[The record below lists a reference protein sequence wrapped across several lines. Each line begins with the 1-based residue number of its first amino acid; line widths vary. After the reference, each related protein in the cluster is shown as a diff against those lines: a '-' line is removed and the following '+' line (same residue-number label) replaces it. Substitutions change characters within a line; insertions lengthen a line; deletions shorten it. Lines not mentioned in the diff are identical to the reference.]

1 MNSSVLIHQ
10 ALHGYSDGHELLA
23 SSTRLS
29 AAAQRRT
36 LVLSDLSGPLPPS
49 AFEPYLTAYPLTDDG
64 WFVLSRTWP
73 APDVRRPGAVWTH
86 SLLIPLHEVGSL
98 QDVAGLTEHFKRPS
112 LDMSLAGFK
121 QPINLSPERV
131 SRLRPRHEL
140 PRALAREILTKVY
153 LHPDW
158 PAVVQAKAAAEIDE
172 IVLRVWE
179 QQWPSLRALFTF
191 CTGALSPRRLGD
203 APFDL
208 QAAPPASVS
217 RLRRNLAEPTT
228 RNQAGADDEPNWLP
242 DAIDGL
248 VGTSDTLPAFFRAIG
263 EDLPGARSAYQLVA
277 RGFEIMEHPGRTS
290 GGPLSAYV
298 GDLARAFPSSSL
310 ARHLKKG
317 ALRCSPDTEV
327 EQTILRTLLS
337 VPASAFD
344 RQDLDVAS
352 RAEGLAR
359 VAAAADLLP
368 LVRAAD
374 QAPESPYADEILRGV
389 AGGLPARTF
398 DQVARMDEQLGA
410 VVLLREPDLIGNAG
424 LWRTDR
430 ALALSLLEELHGE
443 ELPQGTVEAILET
456 AVQSE
461 LARDSIEQTLSAL
474 PEGAGLTA
482 LRLLSGSPALRASE
496 STMPWFEVIASSEDV
511 VAWIASAESSDVDLG
526 GAVSMIRPREL
537 QTLRRDLVDWSVL
550 TETRVDLNTWPAAI
564 QRRIRLS
571 GLSRRP
577 RPVVWVAGGASSPDL
592 PAFVRRNQVRC
603 YRPRVLDGAVSASPS
618 ATASV
623 IVGATPQTLLE
634 RHDKGACGA
643 GAACVPTP
651 SLSRSD
657 CTRTG
662 LADGVLPGLL
672 PLGTR
677 VGGGAPTPPRLEA
690 RPRVR
695 ACPDRCSTSTQRMAR
710 RCSKSNSR
718 LGESGSRTR
727 SCAAI
732 RPRRRR
738 AADGV
743 ARLLAWPPPLGLP
756 PGVGDLA
763 RGGMDREPQA
773 GATALA

>member
-153 LHPDW
+153 LHPDR

-298 GDLARAFPSSSL
+298 GDLAGAFPSSSL

-537 QTLRRDLVDWSVL
+537 QTLRRDLVDRSVL

-564 QRRIRLS
+564 QRRIACLVYLAALDPLFGSPVGPVRQTFQLLYDAIRS
-571 GLSRRP
+571 DAIDRECWMALSRRLP
-577 RPVVWVAGGASSPDL
+577 RLPRASSL
-592 PAFVRRNQVRC
+592 GRRLRRFWNATTRGLAEPERRAYRLHLSLVQTAHTQAWPMEYFLDC
-603 YRPRVLDGAVSASPS
+603 YRSEPA
-618 ATASV
+618 
-623 IVGATPQTLLE
+623 
-634 RHDKGACGA
+634 
-643 GAACVPTP
+643 
-651 SLSRSD
+651 
-657 CTRTG
+657 
-662 LADGVLPGLL
+662 LAEALRLLPGSKQGREFARAL
-672 PLGTR
+672 TDA
-677 VGGGAPTPPRLEA
+677 APALSGWRGDA
-690 RPRVR
+690 VR
-695 ACPDRCSTSTQRMAR
+695 AT
-710 RCSKSNSR
+710 
-718 LGESGSRTR
+718 
-727 SCAAI
+727 
-732 RPRRRR
+732 
-738 AADGV
+738 
-743 ARLLAWPPPLGLP
+743 LA
-756 PGVGDLA
+756 
-763 RGGMDREPQA
+763 
-773 GATALA
+773 